1 MRSSFDTR
9 ALLQR
14 SPAESESDWDVDFAG
29 AGNGQQEMQLMRGA
43 PLIVGLGGTT
53 RSGSTSERALRLAL
67 RSAEGQGARVEMI
80 AGEHLELP
88 MYAPE
93 RSARDPKAIRLITLL
108 RSANGV
114 ILSSPGYHG
123 SISGM
128 LKNALDYVEDMRSD
142 ENPYLHGRAV
152 GCVVCAHGWQATGTT
167 LVAMRSIVH
176 ALRGWPTPL
185 GIAINTAET
194 KFDESG
200 DCLDTEVA
208 RNLGTMGEQVVNFAR
223 MPWPVA
229 ANRKVS

>member
-1 MRSSFDTR
+1 
-9 ALLQR
+9 
-14 SPAESESDWDVDFAG
+14 
-29 AGNGQQEMQLMRGA
+29 MQLIRGA

-53 RSGSTSERALRLAL
+53 RSGSTSERALRLVL
-67 RSAEGQGARVEMI
+67 RSAEDQGARIEMV

-93 RSARDPKAIRLITLL
+93 RTSRDPKAIRLITLL
-108 RSANGV
+108 RNASGV

-128 LKNALDYVEDMRSD
+128 LKNALDYIEDMRSD

-194 KFDESG
+194 KFDEHG
-200 DCLDTEVA
+200 NCLDADVA

-229 ANRKVS
+229 SNRSVS